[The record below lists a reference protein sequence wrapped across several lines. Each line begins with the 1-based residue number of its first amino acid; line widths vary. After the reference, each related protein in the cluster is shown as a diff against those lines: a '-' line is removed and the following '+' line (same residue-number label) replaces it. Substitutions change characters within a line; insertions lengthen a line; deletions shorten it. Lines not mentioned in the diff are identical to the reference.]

1 MWELDHK
8 KGWALKNLCFQ
19 TVVLEKTLESPLK
32 SEEIKPV
39 NPKGNQTWIFIG
51 RTDAEAEEP
60 TFWPPDVKSQLMS
73 KDPDSGKDWAK
84 KRSRWQRIRW
94 LYGIASLMD
103 MTLRKLWWRTGKP
116 GVQQT
121 MGSQRV
127 RLGWMTEQQQQQ
139 VSMLS
144 KSSVPYKV
152 ENLNWMG
159 SF

>member
-73 KDPDSGKDWAK
+73 KDPDCGKDWAK
-84 KRSRWQRIRW
+84 KRSGWQRKW
-94 LYGIASLMD
+94 GSS
-103 MTLRKLWWRTGKP
+103 WRCQLDNSVFKP
-116 GVQQT
+116 DVPPFLALSVHRSELGLELHST
-121 MGSQRV
+121 ARSQE
-127 RLGWMTEQQQQQ
+127 M
-139 VSMLS
+139 
-144 KSSVPYKV
+144 
-152 ENLNWMG
+152 
-159 SF
+159 

>member
-1 MWELDHK
+1 MNHK
-8 KGWALKNLCFQ
+8 EGWMPKNRCFWI
-19 TVVLEKTLESPLK
+19 VVLDKTLESPMDCK
-32 SEEIKPV
+32 VIQAIH
-39 NPKGNQTWIFIG
+39 PKGNQYWIFIG

-73 KDPDSGKDWAK
+73 KDPDCGKDWAK
-84 KRSRWQRIRW
+84 KRSGWQRIRW